1 MVSNNNNHETNES
14 HFYKGLFFGLLLGI
28 GAVWFMRTETGK
40 KLKDKLQKQGDDM
53 SENLKRKIDAALGKE
68 FIEDELDEDELEKE
82 KKPSLRKRF
91 FKKIN

>member
-1 MVSNNNNHETNES
+1 
-14 HFYKGLFFGLLLGI
+14 
-28 GAVWFMRTETGK
+28 
-40 KLKDKLQKQGDDM
+40 M